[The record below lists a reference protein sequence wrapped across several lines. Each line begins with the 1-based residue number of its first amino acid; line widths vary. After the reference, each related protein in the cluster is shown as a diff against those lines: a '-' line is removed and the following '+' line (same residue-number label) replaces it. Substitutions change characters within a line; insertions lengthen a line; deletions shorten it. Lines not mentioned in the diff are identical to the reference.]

1 MISNFYV
8 FLISLSLV
16 VASILVYLI
25 NFKDFKSEKNNK
37 KLLKNLLEGFDLE
50 LPDELKQLE
59 NTSTDP
65 QEF

>member
-1 MISNFYV
+1 
-8 FLISLSLV
+8 V